1 MSPRRVNS
9 RKKRVWK
16 PTQWRVLVDLDS
28 APGFSDESVRVYL
41 ATGLTDVGRP
51 EAHDEEADL
60 TLRWFPLDEAVRMV
74 LSGEIVNSIAVGGIL
89 AAHTVDRRDVAAAGR
104 SAVDRQ
110 ADGVR
115 APEGALMTTFRSALD
130 DQLQGYLDH
139 LTIERGV
146 AANTLSSYRR
156 DLRRYAEHLSLR
168 GIDDLAKVTE
178 ADVSDFLVSLRRGD
192 PDTGTAALSAVS
204 AARALIAVRGLHRFA
219 AAEGLTEFDVA
230 RAVKPPTPSRRLPK
244 SLTIDEVLAL
254 LEGAGGDS
262 ASDGPLTLRNRALL
276 ELLYSTGARISE
288 AVGLDIDDIDTHAR
302 SVLLRGKGGKQ
313 RLVPIG
319 RPAVT
324 ALDAYLVRGRPEL
337 ARRGKGT
344 PAIFLNAR
352 GGRLSRQSA
361 WQVLQDAAERA
372 GITAAVSPHVL
383 RHSFATHLLD
393 GGADVRVVQ
402 ELLGHA
408 SVTTTQIYTLVTVH
422 ALREVWAGAHPR
434 AR

>member
-1 MSPRRVNS
+1 M
-9 RKKRVWK
+9 
-16 PTQWRVLVDLDS
+16 
-28 APGFSDESVRVYL
+28 
-41 ATGLTDVGRP
+41 
-51 EAHDEEADL
+51 
-60 TLRWFPLDEAVRMV
+60 
-74 LSGEIVNSIAVGGIL
+74 
-89 AAHTVDRRDVAAAGR
+89 
-104 SAVDRQ
+104 
-110 ADGVR
+110 
-115 APEGALMTTFRSALD
+115 D

-156 DLRRYAEHLSLR
+156 DLRRYRDHLAKR
-168 GIDDLAKVTE
+168 GIDDVSAVVE
-178 ADVSDFLVSLRRGD
+178 DDVSEFLVTLRLGD
-192 PDTGTAALSAVS
+192 SEAGTSALSAVS
-204 AARALIAVRGLHRFA
+204 AARALIAVRGFHRFA
-219 AAEGLTEFDVA
+219 AAEGLAKSDVA

-244 SLTIDEVLAL
+244 SLTVDEVLAL
-254 LEGAGGDS
+254 LDAAGGES
-262 ASDGPLTLRNRALL
+262 PSDGPLTLRNRALL
-276 ELLYSTGARISE
+276 ELLYSTGSRISE
-288 AVGLDIDDIDTHAR
+288 AVGLDVDDVDTEAR

-313 RLVPIG
+313 RLVPVG
-319 RPAVT
+319 RPAVA

-337 ARRGKGT
+337 GRRGLGT

-361 WQVLQDAAERA
+361 WQVLQDAADRA
-372 GITAAVSPHVL
+372 GITAAVSPHTM
-383 RHSFATHLLD
+383 RHSFATHLLE

>member
-1 MSPRRVNS
+1 M
-9 RKKRVWK
+9 
-16 PTQWRVLVDLDS
+16 T
-28 APGFSDESVRVYL
+28 
-41 ATGLTDVGRP
+41 
-51 EAHDEEADL
+51 
-60 TLRWFPLDEAVRMV
+60 
-74 LSGEIVNSIAVGGIL
+74 
-89 AAHTVDRRDVAAAGR
+89 AAL
-104 SAVDRQ
+104 Q
-110 ADGVR
+110 A
-115 APEGALMTTFRSALD
+115 
-130 DQLQGYLDH
+130 QLQGYLDH

-156 DLRRYAEHLSLR
+156 DLRRYSKHLSDR
-168 GIDDLAKVTE
+168 GIEDLAKVGE
-178 ADVSDFLVSLRRGD
+178 DDVSDFLVALQRGD
-192 PDTGTAALSAVS
+192 PDSGAVALSAVS

-219 AAEGLTEFDVA
+219 AAEGLAEPDVA
-230 RAVKPPTPSRRLPK
+230 RAVRPPTPGRRLPK

-262 ASDGPLTLRNRALL
+262 PADGPLTLRNRALL
-276 ELLYSTGARISE
+276 ELLYSTGSRISE
-288 AVGLDIDDIDTHAR
+288 AVGLDVDDIDTQAR
-302 SVLLRGKGGKQ
+302 SALLHGKGGKQ
-313 RLVPIG
+313 RLVPVG
-319 RPAVT
+319 RPAVQ

-337 ARRGKGT
+337 ARRGRGT

-372 GITAAVSPHVL
+372 GITSGVSPHML
-383 RHSFATHLLD
+383 RHSFATHLLE

-434 AR
+434 AQ